1 MRKNQEAAMRK
12 PDIPRKQISKHFLNM
27 GFYPHRPLETFGRKY
42 SVLFLIYP
50 IYSLDSPDS

>member
-1 MRKNQEAAMRK
+1 MRK
-12 PDIPRKQISKHFLNM
+12 PDIPRKQISKQFLNM

>member
-1 MRKNQEAAMRK
+1 MRK

-27 GFYPHRPLETFGRKY
+27 GFYPSHRPLEALGRKY

-50 IYSLDSPDS
+50 VYWLDSPDS